1 MTLSLYQL
9 AGDASSAHATAA
21 TSASIL
27 LGDNDVLTLPLIA
40 LLLSVPPLPATQ
52 ARAAATTSPAVM
64 TVTLPA
70 FDARIELDGQ
80 AIDGSG
86 TVRKLTTAPL
96 SAGRTYPFKLVAKW
110 DPNSY
115 TKMSRTKTVTLR
127 AGEHVAIDLTVDDPT
142 DRVSVIYV
150 PTPDFVVA
158 EMIKLAGITAN
169 DVTYEPGVGDARITI
184 EGVRAGARRAVGID
198 LDPARVEESRE
209 NVKAAGFSNKIDIRL
224 GDALDQPDLGSMTV
238 VWLYM
243 GDHFNLMIRPYLWR
257 QLPIGARIVSHRF
270 KMGDDWPPDKTVT
283 VDDEYGTPYEVH
295 LWTITAEHKKRK

>member
-1 MTLSLYQL
+1 M
-9 AGDASSAHATAA
+9 
-21 TSASIL
+21 
-27 LGDNDVLTLPLIA
+27 
-40 LLLSVPPLPATQ
+40 
-52 ARAAATTSPAVM
+52 
-64 TVTLPA
+64 
-70 FDARIELDGQ
+70 
-80 AIDGSG
+80 
-86 TVRKLTTAPL
+86 
-96 SAGRTYPFKLVAKW
+96 
-110 DPNSY
+110 
-115 TKMSRTKTVTLR
+115 
-127 AGEHVAIDLTVDDPT
+127 AIDLTVDDPT

-184 EGVRAGARRAVGID
+184 EGVRRGARRAVGID

-209 NVKAAGFSNKIDIRL
+209 NVKAAGLSNRIDIRL
-224 GDALDQPDLGSMTV
+224 GDALDQPDLGLMTV

-295 LWTITAEHKKRK
+295 LWTIKAEHKKRK